1 MPLEQIQ
8 SLQQNPGRRG
18 RNIVLIVIVIL
29 LFLAA
34 IIAAIIGFGSA
45 YLHNQFFKAN
55 AFGAAGSFTV
65 ISGQSTSQIAANL
78 YNQKF
83 IGNAQMYRIFLKL
96 NPSDANIQAG
106 VYQIPAHSSIAQ
118 IAEILANSAEIKGS
132 ASLRIVEGSSIND
145 IAAAIS
151 KTTPLKTSD
160 VIAAEQQL
168 AQSYSYFGQNPKPKN
183 LEGYL
188 FPDTYYINSQS
199 TAIDILSKMLA
210 NTNQKITPQMQSD
223 AAKENLSIQQVITV
237 ASLVEKEVGTV
248 GTDLRDPN
256 TVQQE
261 REIVAGIIYNRLK
274 AGMPLQLDSTKLYV
288 QPGQTQPDPAYDT
301 YTNVGLPPGPICN
314 PSLNSIE
321 AAIYPANTDY
331 LYFLT
336 DSSGTAHFAKTLAEQ
351 NQNIAE
357 YLDK

>member
-1 MPLEQIQ
+1 
-8 SLQQNPGRRG
+8 
-18 RNIVLIVIVIL
+18 
-29 LFLAA
+29 
-34 IIAAIIGFGSA
+34 
-45 YLHNQFFKAN
+45 
-55 AFGAAGSFTV
+55 
-65 ISGQSTSQIAANL
+65 
-78 YNQKF
+78 
-83 IGNAQMYRIFLKL
+83 
-96 NPSDANIQAG
+96 
-106 VYQIPAHSSIAQ
+106 
-118 IAEILANSAEIKGS
+118 
-132 ASLRIVEGSSIND
+132 
-145 IAAAIS
+145 
-151 KTTPLKTSD
+151 
-160 VIAAEQQL
+160 
-168 AQSYSYFGQNPKPKN
+168 
-183 LEGYL
+183 
-188 FPDTYYINSQS
+188 
-199 TAIDILSKMLA
+199 
-210 NTNQKITPQMQSD
+210 MQSD

-357 YLDK
+357 YLNK